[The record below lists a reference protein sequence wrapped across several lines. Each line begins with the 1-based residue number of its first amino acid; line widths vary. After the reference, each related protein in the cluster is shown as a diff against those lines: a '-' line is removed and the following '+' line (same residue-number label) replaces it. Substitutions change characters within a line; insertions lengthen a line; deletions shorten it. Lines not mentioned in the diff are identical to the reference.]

1 MKVTECKTVTCSI
14 GSCTAPD
21 VNKNDQTSGDLM
33 LDVQHY
39 FKTNKKKLLRIKFL
53 WKHLFYHSF
62 QRSCKEESTPSGFGP
77 KFVFYITGFISR
89 VSTQPELH
97 YKRWNSKD
105 EAEIQVLNG
114 RRDPTMVSSVPK
126 VILKIKV
133 HSWPRLVNYLVD
145 LLYEQLYV
153 VAL

>member
-1 MKVTECKTVTCSI
+1 MKVTECKTATCSI
-14 GSCTAPD
+14 RGCTAPD
-21 VNKNDQTSGDLM
+21 VHKNDQTSGDLM

-39 FKTNKKKLLRIKFL
+39 FKTNKQKLLRIKCL
-53 WKHLFYHSF
+53 WKHLFYHSV
-62 QRSCKEESTPSGFGP
+62 QSSCKEESTPSRFGP

-97 YKRWNSKD
+97 DKRQNSKD

-114 RRDPTMVSSVPK
+114 RTDPTRVSPVPK

-133 HSWPRLVNYLVD
+133 HATSR
-145 LLYEQLYV
+145 
-153 VAL
+153 